1 MLHRALTVMFAV
13 LIAAIFA
20 SVVPT
25 ATYGATPGVLSPA
38 EVVEIDRARDGTL
51 IIVEGEAVGEHLR
64 AVGGGRW
71 VNILGDD
78 VGLGVWV
85 TDDMA
90 QRIENFGDYRHD
102 GDVIRFTGVLNI
114 SCVEHDGEFDVHA
127 RGMEV
132 ISLGSPREPEIEPW
146 KGFAGVAGIGVAA
159 GLWVLYRRRRDQKQ
173 D

>member
-1 MLHRALTVMFAV
+1 MLHRALTVTFAV
-13 LIAAIFA
+13 LIGAVCASATPPAAH
-20 SVVPT
+20 
-25 ATYGATPGVLSPA
+25 GATGDVLSPA
-38 EVVEIDRARDGTL
+38 EVVEIDRARDGAL
-51 IIVEGEAVGEHLR
+51 ITVEGEAVGEHLR
-64 AVGGGRW
+64 AAGGGRW

-102 GDVIRFTGVLNI
+102 GDVVRFTGVLNI

-132 ISLGSPREPEIEPW
+132 IALGSPREPNVEPW